1 MATGVLT
8 NAKVWYDGAEFS
20 PFMFATENE
29 YGVEAVDDTTMG
41 TAGTRSFAAGLKVAS
56 IDVDFYAD
64 EAASKVNVLLFP
76 DVGVS
81 RTVLVR
87 PTSSAVSTTNPN
99 YTLTAMSTTLTP
111 LSGTVGAMNTVRVSY
126 VAFGGGALSRATS

>member
-1 MATGVLT
+1 MATHVLT
-8 NAKVWYDGAEFS
+8 DAVVNINSVDHSDHVFQVTVNYGA
-20 PFMFATENE
+20 
-29 YGVEAVDDTTMG
+29 EAVDDTTMG